1 MASKTNEI
9 NLNQNLIV
17 NSSPSIQIVYELLLI
32 NEKMTI
38 KDIRDRTR
46 YSRRTV
52 SFALRQLIKAN
63 LVRRI
68 PKLLDMRRY
77 HYTISEKEIELKE

>member
-1 MASKTNEI
+1 MASKTDEI
-9 NLNQNLIV
+9 NLNENLIV
-17 NSSPSIQIVYELLLI
+17 NSSPSIQRIYELLLI

-38 KDIRDRTR
+38 KDIKDRTH
-46 YSRRTV
+46 YSRRTI

-77 HYTISEKEIELKE
+77 HYTISEK

>member
-1 MASKTNEI
+1 MASKSDEISLNE
-9 NLNQNLIV
+9 NLIV
-17 NSSPSIQIVYELLLI
+17 NSSPSIQRIYELLLI

-38 KDIRDRTR
+38 KNIKDRTH

-77 HYTISEKEIELKE
+77 HYTISEK